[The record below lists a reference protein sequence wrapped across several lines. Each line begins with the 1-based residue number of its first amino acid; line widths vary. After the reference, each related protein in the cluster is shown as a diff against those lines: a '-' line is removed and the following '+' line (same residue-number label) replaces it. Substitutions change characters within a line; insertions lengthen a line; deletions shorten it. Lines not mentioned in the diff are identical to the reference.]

1 MKTAALL
8 CLLALSGASASRV
21 RRDARA
27 AIDGHASA
35 NHVEPAQWRAAA
47 EPSPLAGISEYL
59 PLLRGLWSLGSQL
72 FSSLGADGAGEEVA
86 RAMQQTDPVELA
98 LNTIDLDTA
107 PCRQRLACEIRSTI
121 GEYTFG
127 NMAYDLLASRM
138 PSLKKYDR
146 LSARQLGVTSC
157 SEAFSCRYSDS
168 PYMDTAR
175 QMRSMADDY
184 CSVDSGS
191 LTGILCQAFA
201 SVVDTLEAA
210 QLM

>member
-21 RRDARA
+21 RRDAGA
-27 AIDGHASA
+27 AFEE
-35 NHVEPAQWRAAA
+35 VAQWRAAP
-47 EPSPLAGISEYL
+47 EPSPLAGLSQYV
-59 PLLRGLWSLGSQL
+59 PLLQSLWSLGSEL
-72 FSSLGADGAGEEVA
+72 LGSLVADGAGQEVA
-86 RAMQQTDPVELA
+86 RALQQADPVELA

-107 PCRQRLACEIRSTI
+107 ACRQRLACEIRSTI
-121 GEYTFG
+121 GEYAFG
-127 NMAYDLLASRM
+127 DMAYKLLASRM
-138 PSLKKYDR
+138 SSLKKYEN

-175 QMRSMADDY
+175 QMRSLADDY
-184 CSVDSGS
+184 CSVDADS
-191 LTGILCQAFA
+191 LTGSLCQAFA
-201 SVVDTLEAA
+201 SVMDTLQSA